1 MNGARVVVLCLIL
14 CGLGGTAT
22 SAAVP
27 GWPPTQCGR
36 EPAPPPVE
44 TATVERYNAS
54 VDRVTLYER
63 QARAFD
69 ACVSKAAG
77 AAQTAISD
85 DARQRINAVQDT
97 RVALQRR
104 ITANFATLGAALRNR
119 PAGTR

>member
-1 MNGARVVVLCLIL
+1 MNRARLVLCLIL

-22 SAAVP
+22 SAAP

-44 TATVERYNAS
+44 TATVERYNTS

-69 ACVSKAAG
+69 ACMSKAAG
-77 AAQTAISD
+77 AAQAAISD
-85 DARQRINAVQDT
+85 DARRRIDAVQDA

-104 ITANFATLGAALRNR
+104 IAANFAALGAALRNR
-119 PAGTR
+119 PPGPR